1 MSKIKVIL
9 SWKASPR
16 KREGVKKIFTVKNND
31 WTEIETW
38 KNTALQDKKDS
49 LIGYE
54 QL

>member
-1 MSKIKVIL
+1 MNKIKVIL

-38 KNTALQDKKDS
+38 ENTTLQGKKDR
-49 LIGYE
+49 LIGYK

>member
-9 SWKASPR
+9 SWQTSPR
-16 KREGVKKIFTVKNND
+16 KREGLQKIFAIKNND

-38 KNTALQDKKDS
+38 TNTMLQDKKDS
-49 LIGYE
+49 LIGYK

>member
-1 MSKIKVIL
+1 MNKIKVIL

-16 KREGVKKIFTVKNND
+16 KREGTEKIFTVKDDD

-38 KNTALQDKKDS
+38 KDITLQDKKEG
-49 LIGYE
+49 LIGYK